1 MSLTKN
7 TIIVLL
13 LILVLLLW
21 TRPDTMEVE
30 DQDLVTIEYQCSAIE
45 QYENVP
51 PEVLQECRIRNQKP
65 SLGKKTV

>member
-1 MSLTKN
+1 
-7 TIIVLL
+7 
-13 LILVLLLW
+13 
-21 TRPDTMEVE
+21 MEVE